1 MVALNKTMLSTV
13 AISHGSRV
21 PLHCAFTLC
30 RLSQADQLH
39 QEITMFSF
47 TLRVEFD
54 LRELVNLLK
63 AVAVVLVLLNA

>member
-1 MVALNKTMLSTV
+1 
-13 AISHGSRV
+13 
-21 PLHCAFTLC
+21 
-30 RLSQADQLH
+30 
-39 QEITMFSF
+39 MFSF